1 MCGRYYIEPD
11 ERLERLHE
19 LFAEAQRKADR
30 EGIAMKTGEIFPSDV
45 APIIAN
51 GKDQTPKAFPMRW
64 GLPRLGGS
72 GLVINARSETAA
84 TRPMFRESARLR
96 RCLVP
101 ATNYFEWEHKDGEKV
116 KYAIRPSGSE
126 LFYMGGFYIV
136 PPDANLAL
144 FVILTRTP
152 VESIAFIHDRMPVIV
167 PQGKIN
173 DWLSPRISFYDMMIE
188 TVEDMAYKAE

>member
-51 GKDQTPKAFPMRW
+51 GKDQMPKAFPMRW
-64 GLPRLGGS
+64 GLPRPGGS

-101 ATNYFEWEHKDGEKV
+101 ATNYFEWEHKAGEKV
-116 KYAIRPSGSE
+116 KYAIRPSDSK
-126 LFYMGGFYIV
+126 LFYMGGLYIV
-136 PPDANLAL
+136 PKEANLAL

-167 PQGKIN
+167 PQGRISE
-173 DWLSPRISFYDMMIE
+173 WLSPQVGFDELMLE
-188 TVEDMAYKAE
+188 TTEELEYKAV